1 MRLIAILLL
10 VLCSDAT
17 AQQPRSTANAVAQAI
32 EDNYYDAGRGVEIA
46 AELRAAT
53 ARGDFDRFEAPL
65 DLATALSTKLA
76 PLDGHFTVRWS
87 PASNDAALSPARR
100 RPPPTRDHGVR
111 AVRILPGNIGYIDL
125 AFFAGFDFSDK
136 RAPARVA
143 IDAALA
149 LLQWSDAVIIDVR
162 NNGGGSPAM
171 VGYLTSAF
179 TPKGADIYNTFIS
192 RAGTRSEAPLDW
204 HPAPR
209 LEVPLY
215 VLTSGRTG
223 SAAEALA
230 YTLKNAK
237 RAIVVGERSGG
248 AANPGGPVD
257 VGNGFS
263 VFVSDGSPIS
273 PITKRNWE
281 HDGVQPTIDVPA
293 HDALRAAQIHA
304 LETQL
309 QRSTREDP
317 MTEVR
322 WALEA
327 LQAPAELDGN
337 LAPYAGSY
345 GDIRITVEGEA
356 LVLQQGRRPPKTL
369 HALAHGEFFVEDEP
383 HRRVAFEKDADGK
396 VIALEL
402 RFADGNRSR
411 FQRSDAS
418 TGSFIEPAAP
428 SRSSLAKSPGPT

>member
-1 MRLIAILLL
+1 MRRFAFLLFAL
-10 VLCSDAT
+10 SAVAQAQAPRAT
-17 AQQPRSTANAVAQAI
+17 ADAVAQAI
-32 EDNYYDAGRGVEIA
+32 EDNYYDAKRGAEIA
-46 AELRAAT
+46 AQLRAAT
-53 ARGDFDRFEAPL
+53 AKGDFDGSESPL
-65 DLATALSTKLA
+65 DLATALSAKLA
-76 PLDGHFTVRWS
+76 PLDGHFNVRWAPPS
-87 PASNDAALSPARR
+87 KSSAIGPVRR
-100 RPPPTRDHGVR
+100 GPPPTRDHGVR
-111 AVRILPGNIGYIDL
+111 AVRVLPGNIGYIDL
-125 AFFAGFDFSDK
+125 AFFAGFNFADTN
-136 RAPARVA
+136 APPRVA

-192 RAGTRSEAPLDW
+192 REGTRSEAPLDW

-209 LEVPLY
+209 LDVPLY

-237 RAIVVGERSGG
+237 RATIVGERSGG

-263 VFVSDGSPIS
+263 VFVSDGSPVS
-273 PITKRNWE
+273 PITGRNWE
-281 HDGVQPTIDVPA
+281 GDGVMPTIDVPA
-293 HDALRAAQIHA
+293 NDALRIAQIHA

-309 QRSTREDP
+309 AKSTREDA
-317 MTEVR
+317 MTAVR

-327 LQAPAELDGN
+327 LQAPVKFAGN
-337 LAPYAGSY
+337 LAPLVGSY
-345 GDIRITVEGEA
+345 GQIHIAMDADA
-356 LVLQQGRRPPKTL
+356 LLLQQGRRPPRNL
-369 HALAHGEFFVEDEP
+369 RALANGEFFVEDDP
-383 HRRVAFEKDADGK
+383 QRRVGFERDADGK

-411 FQRSDAS
+411 FRR
-418 TGSFIEPAAP
+418 E
-428 SRSSLAKSPGPT
+428 SP